1 MSEQKKNTRHILGIS
16 GGKDSAA
23 LAVHLRDRIP
33 EMEYV
38 FCDTGKELKETYEF
52 IDKLEAFVNAHVIR
66 LPKELPGFS
75 ENYDFDHFIE
85 LYNGYLPSPSNRWCT
100 KDLKLKPFEA
110 YIGEDVVIN
119 YVGIRADEAR
129 VGYISTKPNVKT
141 VFPFIEDGIDK
152 DGVLRI
158 LDNAGI
164 GLPDYYSWRSRSGC
178 YFCFYQ
184 SKREWNGLKEK
195 HPDLFDK
202 AKEYEKDDFT
212 WRKEGK
218 LGDIIDIHDTPSKKA
233 TKTTNPS
240 PLLVDILSD
249 EDQETIYEKPCLI
262 CHL

>member
-1 MSEQKKNTRHILGIS
+1 MSEKKKKTRHILGIS

-33 EMEYV
+33 NMEYV

-52 IDKLEAFVNAHVIR
+52 IDKLEAYLNAHVIR

-85 LYNGYLPSPSNRWCT
+85 LFNGYLPSASNRWCT
-100 KDLKLKPFEA
+100 KDLKLKPFEHF
-110 YIGEDVVIN
+110 IGENSVIN

-152 DGVLRI
+152 EGVLRI
-158 LDNAGI
+158 LDDAGI
-164 GLPDYYSWRSRSGC
+164 GLPEYYSWRSRSGC

-184 SKREWNGLKEK
+184 SRGEWKSLKEK
-195 HPDLFDK
+195 HPDLFEK
-202 AKEYEKDDFT
+202 AKAYEKDDFT
-212 WRKEGK
+212 WRENESLDEAVAKAHVEKGK
-218 LGDIIDIHDTPSKKA
+218 L
-233 TKTTNPS
+233 KTANSS
-240 PLLVDILSD
+240 PLLVDILGD
-249 EDQETIYEKPCLI
+249 DDKETVYEKPCLI

>member
-1 MSEQKKNTRHILGIS
+1 MSKQKKKTRHILGIS

-33 EMEYV
+33 DMEYV

-52 IDKLEAFVNAHVIR
+52 IDKLEAYLNAHVKR

-75 ENYDFDHFIE
+75 ENYDFDHFVE
-85 LYNGYLPSPSNRWCT
+85 LFNGYLPSASNRWCT
-100 KDLKLKPFEA
+100 KNLKLQPFEA
-110 YIGEDVVIN
+110 YIGDDTVIN

-164 GLPDYYSWRSRSGC
+164 GLPNYYDWRSRSGC

-184 SKREWNGLKEK
+184 SKAEWKNLKEK
-195 HPDLFDK
+195 HPDLFEK
-202 AKEYEKDDFT
+202 AKSYEKDDFT
-212 WRKEGK
+212 WREDGK
-218 LGDIIDIHDTPSKKA
+218 LEDVVASPDAATPNKK
-233 TKTTNPS
+233 TGNSS
-240 PLLVDILSD
+240 PLLVDILGDGD
-249 EDQETIYEKPCLI
+249 EETVYEKPCLI